1 MKRKNLEQILKEE
14 KVDLKREYE
23 RLYHLFYTE
32 NIQMLKQDITLH
44 SENFVLEI
52 LCRSRSG
59 EHACHWMILR
69 NLKTSILNVIQ
80 ENSI

>member
-32 NIQMLKQDITLH
+32 N
-44 SENFVLEI
+44 
-52 LCRSRSG
+52 
-59 EHACHWMILR
+59 
-69 NLKTSILNVIQ
+69 
-80 ENSI
+80 

>member
-32 NIQMLKQDITLH
+32 KYPDAQARYYFTLR
-44 SENFVLEI
+44 ELFAFVL
-52 LCRSRSG
+52 
-59 EHACHWMILR
+59 
-69 NLKTSILNVIQ
+69 
-80 ENSI
+80 

>member
-32 NIQMLKQDITLH
+32 KYPDAQARYYLH

>member
-44 SENFVLEI
+44 SENFALEI

-59 EHACHWMILR
+59 EHACPWMILR
-69 NLKTSILNVIQ
+69 NLKNSILNVIQ
-80 ENSI
+80 ENLI